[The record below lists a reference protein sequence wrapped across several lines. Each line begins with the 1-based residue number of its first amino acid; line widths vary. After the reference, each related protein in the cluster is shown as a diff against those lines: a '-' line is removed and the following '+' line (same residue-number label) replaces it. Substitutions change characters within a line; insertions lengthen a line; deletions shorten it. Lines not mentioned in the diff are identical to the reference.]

1 MFEQA
6 RGDVIE
12 LAHAHVERQGLLVA
26 GQAGPV
32 QGVLVGA
39 AVGGDHAHRL
49 RMVAM
54 RQGDAGIGGAGQRRG
69 DAGHD
74 LVRHVVRAQVFQL
87 FAAASED
94 EGVAAFQAHH
104 APAGARLGQHEG
116 VDARLGG
123 VVVFAGQLAHGHAFS
138 VAARQRQH
146 ALADQAVVQDDVGF
160 IERAQ
165 RLERQQ
171 AGVARARA
179 HQHDAAPG
187 GGLRRAQRLF
197 QFLLG
202 QPGLLL
208 AQARRDR
215 AVEQPVVETPSLA
228 EVGAGGADARPIARR
243 QGRQLAERMVEQR
256 LDALAQAPRQHRRH
270 ARGGDGH
277 DQRRPV
283 DDGRHLEGRQFGIVD
298 HVAEYP
304 ARPRGLAD
312 RRVDGAVVGGG
323 HHQPGAGQPG
333 GFEAAVQAGD
343 AALLGQ
349 GGERRIQARRAHDD
363 LGAGLQQGLCLADGD
378 GAAAYHQYAPP
389 RQVGENREQRHGNQP
404 RGKARRM
411 SADHRDRGSSLQL
424 SIS

>member
-54 RQGDAGIGGAGQRRG
+54 RQGHAGIGGAGQRRG
-69 DAGHD
+69 DARHD
-74 LVRHVVRAQVFQL
+74 LVRHAVRAQVFQF

-94 EGVAAFQAHH
+94 EGIAAFQAHH

-123 VVVFAGQLAHGHAFS
+123 VVAFAGQLAHGHAFS

-171 AGVARARA
+171 AGSPGPAPTSTTL
-179 HQHDAAPG
+179 PG
-187 GGLRRAQRLF
+187 GGLRRAQLF
-197 QFLLG
+197 QFLFG

-215 AVEQPVVETPSLA
+215 AVEQPVVETPPLA

-243 QGRQLAERMVEQR
+243 QGCQLAERMVEQR
-256 LDALAQAPRQHRRH
+256 LDALAQAPRQHGRH

-378 GAAAYHQYAPP
+378 GAAATTSTRRPVRSAKI
-389 RQVGENREQRHGNQP
+389 GNSV
-404 RGKARRM
+404 M
-411 SADHRDRGSSLQL
+411 E
-424 SIS
+424 ISHAGRPANVSRS